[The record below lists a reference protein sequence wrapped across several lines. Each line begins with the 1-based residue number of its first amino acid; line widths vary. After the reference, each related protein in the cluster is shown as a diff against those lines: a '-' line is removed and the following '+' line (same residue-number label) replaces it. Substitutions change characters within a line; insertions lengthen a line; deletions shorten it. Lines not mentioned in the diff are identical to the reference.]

1 MARELEEL
9 RATLAA
15 APAPAPA
22 AATPAPAPQ
31 PDAAAELQRQLAEA
45 RAQLAALQRPTL
57 TQETWQ
63 NPEVDFTQARALWN
77 GFEPLIQ
84 RLVDDRATQLVSER
98 LREAVDPLRQDFTRD
113 VTDVRQ
119 SLDRQRKAA
128 FEAQVLARMPSAKDI
143 VPSVRFKEFL
153 AQEVPFMGVTYA
165 EVFNRHVAGHNV
177 EGVTHILEQY
187 RRGLTPTNQDTLP
200 VDVPS
205 AASPSALPTTAS
217 QQPQSMPDLKE
228 LRRKLQARQISREE
242 FAAELARAE
251 QVIRSIPAAA
261 VH

>member
-1 MARELEEL
+1 M
-9 RATLAA
+9 
-15 APAPAPA
+15 
-22 AATPAPAPQ
+22 
-31 PDAAAELQRQLAEA
+31 QRQLAEA

-57 TQETWQ
+57 TQEAWQ
-63 NPEVDFTQARALWN
+63 NTEVDFTQARALWN

-128 FEAQVLARMPSAKDI
+128 FEAQVLTRMPSAKDI
-143 VPSVRFKEFL
+143 VPSVGFKEFL
-153 AQEVPFMGVTYA
+153 SQEVPFMGVTYA

-187 RRGLTPTNQDTLP
+187 RRGLAPAAQDTLP

-217 QQPQSMPDLKE
+217 QQPPAMPDLKE
-228 LRRKLQARQISREE
+228 LRRKLQTRQISREE
-242 FAAELARAE
+242 FAAQLALAE
-251 QVIRSIPAAA
+251 QVIRSTPAAA